1 MLPAVDI
8 IIKHRLEV
16 GVVTLVAGSLVVD
29 SVGEESVEA
38 EADQEWFADL
48 DGGTGTSELE

>member
-29 SVGEESVEA
+29 SVGEESVET

>member
-38 EADQEWFADL
+38 KADQEWFADL